1 MSITSLVFAGFVL
14 VVLCLYYLLPGKSQK
29 LLLLAASAIF
39 YISWDWRFAIT
50 LTLVI
55 IFNFYI
61 GRRLHKLRGQETAQS
76 AGERPKKGKRLLWLG
91 IAINLAALLFFK
103 QSGFFLHGF
112 QALLNRLGFPNQTSA
127 LAIILPVGMSFYIL
141 QAISYLVDTHQNQIP
156 VELPFIDLALYLAY
170 FPKVLSGPIE
180 RAGSFL
186 PKLSERVV
194 VDNQQITESIT
205 RILIG
210 LVRKI
215 VIADVLAARIPTNFF
230 SSPAKFSSIELIF
243 WWITY
248 IISLYNDFAG
258 YTSIVR
264 GVSGLFGINLSPNFD
279 NPFFSTSVT
288 ELWNHWHMSLS
299 QWLRNYVYLPLTRF
313 MLRFNQSGRFLPNI
327 IVPALVTMVLSGL
340 WHGESWNYVLWG
352 ALMGIWIAA
361 ERIRTVYRP
370 AGENLANLP
379 PWHAKR
385 IFSWA
390 GFLVV
395 IFLIAIPFKFD
406 IANSFVFW
414 RSLVTNWFLPPS
426 LLGWRLPLIAFIPA
440 FFIDWIQFGK
450 HDELIFIR
458 WKPIV
463 QSVLLALCVLIIFL
477 ALHAEPAQQ
486 FIYQGF

>member
-1 MSITSLVFAGFVL
+1 MSITSLAFAGFVL
-14 VVLCLYYLLPGKSQK
+14 AVLMLYYVLPGKSQK
-29 LLLLAASAIF
+29 FLLLAASYIF

-50 LTLVI
+50 LALVTV
-55 IFNFYI
+55 FNFFFS
-61 GRRLHKLRGQETAQS
+61 RSLRQLRSQETAPS
-76 AGERPKKGKRLLWLG
+76 AGGRSKKGKRLLWLG
-91 IAINLAALLFFK
+91 ILINLAALLFFK

-112 QALLNRLGFPNQTSA
+112 QALLSRLGFPNQIGI
-127 LAIILPVGMSFYIL
+127 LEILLPVGMSFYIL
-141 QAISYLVDTHQNQIP
+141 QAISFLVDTYQNQIP
-156 VELPFIDLALYLAY
+156 ATVNFMDLALYLAY
-170 FPKVLSGPIE
+170 FPKLLSGPIE

-194 VDNQQITESIT
+194 VDNQRITESIT

-215 VIADVLAARIPTNFF
+215 VIADVLAARIPANFF
-230 SSPAKFSSIELIF
+230 SSPSTFSSIELIF
-243 WWITY
+243 WWIAY

-258 YTSIVR
+258 YTSIAR
-264 GVSGLFGINLSPNFD
+264 GVSGLFGIELSPNFD
-279 NPFFSTSVT
+279 NPFFSTSIT

-299 QWLRNYVYLPLTRF
+299 QWLRNYVYMPLSRY
-313 MLRFNQSGRFLPNI
+313 MLRFNQSGRYLPNI

-340 WHGESWNYVLWG
+340 WHGESWNFVLWG

-379 PWHAKR
+379 PWHPRR

-390 GFLVV
+390 GFLIV

-406 IANSFVFW
+406 IANSIVFW
-414 RSLVTNWFLPPS
+414 RSLVTNWFPPPS

-440 FFIDWIQFGK
+440 IFIDWIQFGK

-463 QSVLLALCVLIIFL
+463 QSVLLALCVLLIFL
-477 ALHAEPAQQ
+477 AFHAEPPQQ